1 MLKVDIEFSE
11 FTAIPQFLADPKS
24 PVIDQILVEV
34 HGVSAALN
42 LTDIKTTAMNEGFI
56 RLFDALDAHG
66 FEIVHAE
73 WNDLAPSGLCHTEY
87 VLVRRGSGLL
97 LVE

>member
-1 MLKVDIEFSE
+1 MLKLDIEFSE
-11 FTAIPQFLADPKS
+11 YYAVPQFLADPKS

-34 HGVSAALN
+34 HG
-42 LTDIKTTAMNEGFI
+42 EGVDSLSRPKGAVERFTH
-56 RLFDALDAHG
+56 LFDALDAHG